1 MREYPNRI
9 HEFRKTRGLT
19 QQQVADAIGTSH
31 QTVQRLERGERKLTE
46 FWMKRIAPVFNCP
59 PGDLM
64 LVEHT
69 TNTGD
74 QYTTLVACFNEM
86 TADNRARL
94 LEVAAAFAK
103 RPPNQQNNEPHNG
116 PIATKGVILRRMK

>member
-1 MREYPNRI
+1 MMEYPNRI

-31 QTVQRLERGERKLTE
+31 QTVQRLEHGKRKLTE
-46 FWMKRIAPVFNCP
+46 FWMKRIAMAFNCP

-69 TNTGD
+69 ANTGD
-74 QYTTLVACFNEM
+74 QYATLVACFNEM

-94 LEVAAAFAK
+94 LDVAAAFAK
-103 RPPNQQNNEPHNG
+103 DPPISRITNPTTA
-116 PIATKGVILRRMK
+116 P